1 MIVSEMRLFQ
11 SIRAG
16 KYGEETFFNQLR
28 QPGIVIRRL
37 DGYFSVEFEGETFC
51 TEAVNVRQWSPV
63 KETHFEVG
71 ETVTIPTGTL
81 ASKPV
86 GTMTITGIDRDAGT
100 ITVGRHTRGP
110 NKPKVTEPN
119 GEA

>member
-37 DGYFSVEFEGETFC
+37 DGYFSIEFEGETFC
-51 TEAVNVRQWSPV
+51 TEAANVRQWRPAEAQPMAL
-63 KETHFEVG
+63 KDG
-71 ETVTIPTGTL
+71 DKILLINQPDAADNGIRTI
-81 ASKPV
+81 
-86 GTMTITGIDRDAGT
+86 R
-100 ITVGRHTRGP
+100 RTRGP

>member
-37 DGYFSVEFEGETFC
+37 DGYFSIEFEGETFC
-51 TEAVNVRQWSPV
+51 TEAANVRQWRPATDDGFADV
-63 KETHFEVG
+63 
-71 ETVTIPTGTL
+71 
-81 ASKPV
+81 
-86 GTMTITGIDRDAGT
+86 DAEAAKQ
-100 ITVGRHTRGP
+100 RAAKRTRGP